1 MHHLYNLP
9 RIPKQQ
15 VDSVEWTGDYISYDR
30 ALYSLGQGRYKKFI
44 VLNSGVTPSLL
55 QYIKNVPNTGACVV
69 WYQGSEWI
77 AKMFTTG
84 WNILQGYLNVELDLD
99 LDLDV
104 VFISYGEVNA
114 EENWQRVLEKAPS
127 AKRVDGVTGILEAHK
142 AAANL
147 VTTDMFY
154 VVDGDAYLTDDW
166 SFDFQPS
173 IYDRDCVFVWHSR
186 NPVNGLEYGY
196 GGVKIFP
203 TDLLKAT
210 ETWNVD
216 LTTGLGKLK
225 VIPKI
230 SNTTAFN
237 TDPFSAWRSAFRE
250 CAKLSASIIPN
261 NNSQESISRLNTWA
275 TVGVDAAYGK
285 YAIAGA
291 IEGEQFGRKHQLSA
305 DVLKLI
311 NNREW
316 LLEYFNNTMTKGI

>member
-1 MHHLYNLP
+1 MHYLYNLP
-9 RIPKQQ
+9 RIPKDQ

-30 ALYSLGQGRYKKFI
+30 ALYLLGQGRYKKFV
-44 VLNSGVTPSLL
+44 VLNSGVNPCLL
-55 QYIKNVPNTGACVV
+55 KYIKNVPNTSACVV
-69 WYQGSEWI
+69 WYQGGEWI

-84 WNILQGYLNVELDLD
+84 WNILQGYLNVELN

-104 VFISYGEVNA
+104 VFISYGEANA
-114 EENWQRVLEKAPS
+114 EENWQRVLEKAPT

-142 AAANL
+142 AAADL

-154 VVDGDAYLTDDW
+154 VVDGDAYLSDDW

-173 IYDRDCVFVWHSR
+173 IFDRDCVFVWHSQ
-186 NPVNGLEYGY
+186 NPVNSLEYGY

-203 TDLLKAT
+203 TDLLKVT
-210 ETWNVD
+210 ETWNID

-225 VIPKI
+225 VISKI

-250 CAKLSASIIPN
+250 CAKLSASVIPN
-261 NNSQESISRLNTWA
+261 SNSQESISRLNTWT
-275 TVGVDAAYGK
+275 TVGADAAYGN

-291 IEGEQFGRKHQLSA
+291 IEGEQFGCTHQMSP
-305 DVLKLI
+305 DILKLI
-311 NNREW
+311 NDREW
-316 LLEYFNNTMTKGI
+316 LFEYFNNTMTKGI